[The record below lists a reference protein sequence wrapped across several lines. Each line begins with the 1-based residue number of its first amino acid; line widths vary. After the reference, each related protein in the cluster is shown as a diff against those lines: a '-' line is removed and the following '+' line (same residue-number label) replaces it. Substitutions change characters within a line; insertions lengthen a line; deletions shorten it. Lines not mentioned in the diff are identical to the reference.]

1 MRVVCDTNIL
11 ISALVFPGGSP
22 ERILDL
28 ARQGHIELY
37 ISDFI
42 INEFSHVL
50 EHKFHFGQN
59 DVHKRVDYMK
69 GLANTVAPKEK
80 LSVIRAHEPDNRIL
94 ECAVA
99 ANADV
104 LISGD
109 KHVLRIDEYKGI
121 KIVAASDFVAMFD
134 GRVSK

>member
-37 ISDFI
+37 ISNFI
-42 INEFSHVL
+42 IDEFLYVL
-50 EHKFHFGQN
+50 EHKFHFGKN
-59 DVHKRVDYMK
+59 DVQKRIDYIK
-69 GLANTVAPKEK
+69 SLAYTVAPKEK
-80 LSVIRAHEPDNRIL
+80 SSIIMAHEPDNRII

-99 ANADV
+99 AHADV

-109 KHVLRIDEYKGI
+109 KHVLREEEYKGI
-121 KIVAASDFVAMFD
+121 KIMSASDFVASFD
-134 GRVSK
+134 GR